1 MNKKLFS
8 LLLLI
13 YFSIFNFAFSLEMYE
28 ISFIKGDFSTKAK
41 ALEEAYKNNDLNFII
56 NSLNFCLEANNVL
69 LSDKDLADLTEK
81 NILFIPENNS
91 LKSENVSSLLNTVFN
106 SFNENNVKCAAV
118 KKMAFYSD
126 EECIRSL
133 NKYLEEKIEN
143 NENADELTGQII
155 KTLSQTGNA
164 QSSSILFTLAVT
176 ERWPEFSSLLNEV
189 SFKLS
194 DKPGNE
200 ILNIFSS
207 ADTNA
212 KVVILKKIEFSQN
225 FSKKIKG
232 ELAEKA
238 LSDCIYNTGDVS
250 RTEKSFVELQLQS
263 LKMLSDLD
271 WTRAGTLVNNYFPI
285 ACTEYEYKVL
295 SDEQFASVITDC
307 TFTKSTQMVLQFSS
321 YLDSLNAGMEKGKI
335 PSKEIILALINS
347 LGRIGDKNAFD
358 SLLYVTYL
366 DYDKE
371 VILAARESLS
381 KLKW

>member
-69 LSDKDLADLTEK
+69 LYDKDLADLTEK
-81 NILFIPENNS
+81 NILFISENNF

-126 EECIRSL
+126 ENCIRSL
-133 NKYLEEKIEN
+133 NKYLEEKIKN
-143 NENADELTGQII
+143 SENADELTGQII

-164 QSSSILFTLAVT
+164 QSSSILFTLAMT

-212 KVVILKKIEFSQN
+212 KVVILKKIESSQN

-295 SDEQFASVITDC
+295 SDEQFALVITDC
-307 TFTKSTQMVLQFSS
+307 TFTKATQIVLHFSS

>member
-28 ISFIKGDFSTKAK
+28 ISFIKGNFSTKAK